1 MRGLDAATTGY
12 MRPGSVKR
20 RLVFWSK
27 RPAAKKIKE
36 QRKNSAVAAAAA
48 KKTISYA
55 MKFAKKFAPAGIKR
69 LSQGKNQSKIG
80 GQQRKK

>member
-1 MRGLDAATTGY
+1 MRLRQDICGRAAQKGALSF
-12 MRPGSVKR
+12 GVNDR
-20 RLVFWSK
+20 RQ
-27 RPAAKKIKE
+27 KIKE

-55 MKFAKKFAPAGIKR
+55 IKFAKKFAPAGIKR
-69 LSQGKNQSKIG
+69 LSPGKNQSKIG